1 MRLLQLLIYL
11 CFMTVSPMAFCQEK
25 QLPGSSYL
33 DQLHLKAY
41 VEVRHQSYKE
51 AISSIDTLIAKAQL
65 RENPQMEFK
74 GYDLLGQVYTALK
87 DTTKTREVYERGLQI
102 AQQCN
107 NDTLIAQSYRNIG
120 SVYLQSSIYL
130 DKAIALYQKSLKINA
145 RLKNDAE
152 YLNSNLNISSAYL
165 KSGNI
170 EEAYPYLIKAKHFS
184 LKDTLNVVSR
194 AKLLTLSG
202 KYYTI
207 TNKKNLAE
215 DNLINAISIAFSNG
229 LLVEEEEAQKQL
241 AELYEKYEDYQAA
254 FFHTKRQLQLANEV
268 YKNKSQREIQ
278 LATAHF
284 DLREGERD
292 LAAAKK
298 EQELTEKAVIASKNS
313 ATAYLITAIGLFIAL
328 LFIFFLYKSRKRF
341 IRRLS
346 ENNKQLTKAKDE
358 AEQLS
363 KLKTQFFS
371 TISHEL
377 RTPLYGVI
385 GIASILLE
393 DKRIKTHRDDLK
405 SLKFSADYLLALIND
420 VLLMSKMEAK
430 HIKLESTPYRLSTLM
445 NSITRS
451 FEFSLEQNNNKL
463 HLEIDS
469 SLPDK
474 LVGDSVRLSQ
484 ILMNLIGNA
493 IKFNEN
499 GNIWVSILKTGMSK
513 EGVYQA
519 SFIIKDDGIG
529 IPFESQE
536 SIFEEFSQV
545 ENRNYNYQGTGLGL
559 PIVKKLLDLYDS
571 EIQLTSAPEEGAS
584 FSFTINLESAQ
595 DDVVITQKIEQA
607 ETSETI
613 QAAHTLQKMHIL
625 VVDDNRINQKITQRI
640 LEGKGFIC
648 SLAND
653 GIEAVELVSTKT
665 YDLILMD
672 IHMPNKDGL
681 QATKEIRE
689 FDTTTPIIALTA
701 VEIAEI
707 RHKVQEAGM
716 DDILV
721 KPYDVSQF
729 LNVILRNIE
738 QKKKSKFRSVK

>member
-1 MRLLQLLIYL
+1 MRLLQLLTYL
-11 CFMTVSPMAFCQEK
+11 CFITVSPMVLCQES

-33 DQLHLKAY
+33 DQLYLEAY
-41 VEVRHQSYKE
+41 IELRQQNYKE
-51 AISSIDTLIAKAQL
+51 AIFSIDTLIAKAQV
-65 RENPQMEFK
+65 REKPQMEFK

-87 DTTKTREVYERGLQI
+87 DTAKTREVYERGLQI
-102 AQQCN
+102 AQQYN
-107 NDTLIAQSYRNIG
+107 NDTLVAQSYRNLG
-120 SVYLQSSIYL
+120 NVYLQSSIYL
-130 DKAIALYQKSLKINA
+130 DKAIVLYKKSLEINK
-145 RLKNDAE
+145 RLNNDSE

-165 KSGNI
+165 KSGNT
-170 EEAYPYLIKAKHFS
+170 EEAYPYLIKAKHAS
-184 LKDTLNVVSR
+184 LKDTLKVVSR
-194 AKLLTLSG
+194 ARTLTLSG
-202 KYYTI
+202 QYYTI
-207 TNKKNLAE
+207 TNKNNLAE
-215 DNLINAISIAFSNG
+215 DDLINAISIAFSNG
-229 LLVEEEEAQKQL
+229 LLLEEEEAQKQL
-241 AELYEKYEDYQAA
+241 AALYEKDQDYEAA

-284 DLREGERD
+284 NLKEGERD
-292 LAAAKK
+292 LAVAKR
-298 EQELTEKAVIASKNS
+298 EQELTEKAVIASNNS

-328 LFIFFLYKSRKRF
+328 LFIFFLYRSRKVF
-341 IRRLS
+341 IKRLS
-346 ENNKQLTKAKDE
+346 ENNKQLIKAKDE

-463 HLEIDS
+463 HLEIDNA
-469 SLPDK
+469 LPDE

-499 GNIWVSILKTGMSK
+499 GNIWVRILKIEESENGLYKT
-513 EGVYQA
+513 
-519 SFIIKDDGIG
+519 SFIIEDDGIG
-529 IPFESQE
+529 VPLENQK

-559 PIVKKLLDLYDS
+559 PIVKKLLALYGSDITLKS
-571 EIQLTSAPEEGAS
+571 VPGEGAS
-584 FSFTINLESAQ
+584 FSFIIHLEAVT
-595 DDVVITQKIEQA
+595 DDLVLPEKTEKTLAIDPVH
-607 ETSETI
+607 TI
-613 QAAHTLQKMHIL
+613 QEMSIL

-640 LEGKGFIC
+640 LEGKGFMC
-648 SLAND
+648 SLASD
-653 GIEAVELVSTKT
+653 GNEAVEIVRNNTF
-665 YDLILMD
+665 DLILMD
-672 IHMPNKDGL
+672 IHMPNKDGF

-701 VEIAEI
+701 VEVAEI

-729 LNVILRNIE
+729 LSVVLRNIQ
-738 QKKKSKFRSVK
+738 QKKSSRLRSVK

>member
-1 MRLLQLLIYL
+1 MVF
-11 CFMTVSPMAFCQEK
+11 CPAAFCQEK

-33 DQLHLKAY
+33 DELHIKAY
-41 VEVRHQSYKE
+41 LEIREQSYKE
-51 AISSIDTLIAKAQL
+51 AISSLDTLIAKAQV

-74 GYDLLGQVYTALK
+74 GYNLLGQVYTALK

-102 AQQCN
+102 AQESN

-120 SVYLQSSIYL
+120 NVYLQSSTYL
-130 DKAIALYQKSLKINA
+130 DKAINLYQKSLEINE
-145 RLKNDAE
+145 RLNNKTE
-152 YLNSNLNISSAYL
+152 YLNLNLNIGSAYL
-165 KSGNI
+165 KNGDP
-170 EEAYPYLIKAKHFS
+170 EEAYPYLIKAKHSS
-184 LKDTLNVVSR
+184 LKDTLNVISR
-194 AKLLTLSG
+194 VRVLTLSG
-202 KYYTI
+202 NYYNI
-207 TNKKNLAE
+207 TNKNNLAE
-215 DNLINAISIAFSNG
+215 DDLIEAIEIAFNNG
-229 LLVEEEEAQKQL
+229 LLVEEEEAQKQI
-241 AELYEKYEDYQAA
+241 ADLYEKNGDYQAA

-284 DLREGERD
+284 NLKEGERE
-292 LAAAKK
+292 LAVAKR
-298 EQELTEKAVIASKNS
+298 EQELTEKAVIASNS
-313 ATAYLITAIGLFIAL
+313 SARAYLITAIGLFIAFM
-328 LFIFFLYKSRKRF
+328 FIFFLYKSRKKF
-341 IRRLS
+341 IGQLS
-346 ENNKQLTKAKDE
+346 ENNEQLKKAKDE

-393 DKRIKTHRDDLK
+393 DKRIESHRDDLV

-420 VLLMSKMEAK
+420 VLLMSKMESK
-430 HIKLESTPYRLSTLM
+430 NIKLEKTPYRLSTLM
-445 NSITRS
+445 TSITRS

-463 HLEIDS
+463 HLEIDNA
-469 SLPDK
+469 LPDK
-474 LVGDSVRLSQ
+474 LIGDSVRLSQ

-499 GNIWVSILKTGMSK
+499 GNIWVRILKIDKSENGLYKT
-513 EGVYQA
+513 
-519 SFIIKDDGIG
+519 SFTIEDDGIG
-529 IPFESQE
+529 VPLENQE

-559 PIVKKLLDLYDS
+559 PIVKKLLALYGSDITLKS
-571 EIQLTSAPEEGAS
+571 IPGEGAS
-584 FSFTINLESAQ
+584 FSFIIHLESATG
-595 DDVVITQKIEQA
+595 DLVLPEKTEKTLAIEPVH
-607 ETSETI
+607 TI
-613 QAAHTLQKMHIL
+613 QEMNIL

-640 LEGKGFIC
+640 LEGKGFKS

-653 GIEAVELVSTKT
+653 GNEAVEMASTKAF
-665 YDLILMD
+665 DLILMD
-672 IHMPNKDGL
+672 IHMPNKDGF
-681 QATKEIRE
+681 QATKEIRQ

-707 RHKVQEAGM
+707 RTKVQEAGM

-729 LNVILRNIE
+729 LNVVLRNIE
-738 QKKKSKFRSVK
+738 EKKNSKLKSVN